1 MNAEYKRLEAEAR
14 DVEQQIQELIQSS
27 VVTSTAEHVQAEQ
40 NLARL
45 HVKLGSL
52 RHGMLLLRSV
62 SSGEMGRRIRWF
74 INALPHRY
82 YSQGLRE
89 KKVNL
94 PGGVTVTLAITYYH
108 RSWKEEQVRNKPRCG
123 LFPALM
129 ILGIS
134 EKFTPGVRTR
144 MAKAAALL
152 GSFEEAAA
160 MLAEQGLS
168 VSVNQ
173 IRKVTSTLGAMLGRL
188 TSEGALQPSGDVT
201 GRRIVVTTD
210 GGRVRLR
217 ECRRGKTKKGWK
229 KFAAKWREPRL
240 FMIYAVDENGRLA
253 KDFPPVIDGS
263 LGSCDQL
270 FAMMAC
276 CLKGLSIA
284 NADRVLFVAD
294 GAAWIWKR
302 VPKLVKSLG
311 LKSVRVQQLIDF
323 WHVVEYLGKLA
334 DSKKLNGKEKKRWM
348 TTQKNRLLRGEIGSV
363 VEALKTLLGNRKTKD
378 QKRWLNYFMTHGIEH
393 RRMDYSV
400 SRSHDMPIGSG
411 AIESAVRRV
420 INLRVKSN
428 GMYWLR
434 ENAETMIR
442 LRSWIKAGRA
452 AELFQQTTCVTPAMA
467 I

>member
-1 MNAEYKRLEAEAR
+1 MNAEYNRLESEAR
-14 DVEQQIQELIQSS
+14 DVEQQIQELVESS
-27 VVTSTAEHVQAEQ
+27 VVTSTAEHVQAE
-40 NLARL
+40 NKLAEL

-62 SSGEMGRRIRWF
+62 SSAKMDRRIRWF
-74 INALPHRY
+74 IKALPHRY
-82 YSQGLRE
+82 YSQGVRE
-89 KKVNL
+89 KKVHL
-94 PGGVTVTLAITYYH
+94 PGGVTVTLYITYYH
-108 RSWKEEQVRNKPRCG
+108 RSWDAAKIRNKPRRG

-152 GSFEEAAA
+152 GSFEEAAE

-173 IRKVTSTLGAMLGRL
+173 IRKVTATLGAMLGRL

-217 ECRRGKTKKGWK
+217 ECRRGKTKKGRK
-229 KFAAKWREPRL
+229 KFAAQWREPRL

-263 LGSCDQL
+263 LGSCDQF

-284 NADRVLFVAD
+284 KADRVLFVAD

-302 VPKLVKSLG
+302 EPGLLKSLG
-311 LKSVRVQQLIDF
+311 LKDDQVRQLIDF
-323 WHVVEYLGKLA
+323 WHVVEYRGKLA
-334 DSKKLNGKEKKRWM
+334 DSKKRKGKEKKRWM

-363 VEALKTLLGNRKTKD
+363 VDALKMLLGDRKTKD
-378 QKRWLNYFMTHGIEH
+378 QNRWLNYFITHGIEH
-393 RRMDYSV
+393 CRMDYSV
-400 SRSHDMPIGSG
+400 SRSHHMPIGSG